1 MNHGTRIKTNLFPQ
15 IILQALIQA
24 LRRGC
29 RKEAI
34 TDSFP
39 YCSFGAL
46 LGKVT
51 PTQILWILVLETP
64 IYAINAKLADR
75 LGALDIGGS
84 ITIHAF
90 GAFYGL
96 AASKV

>member
-1 MNHGTRIKTNLFPQ
+1 MLASSWLVRHATIPRLVLN
-15 IILQALIQA
+15 
-24 LRRGC
+24 
-29 RKEAI
+29 
-34 TDSFP
+34 
-39 YCSFGAL
+39 CSFGAL

-51 PTQILWILVLETP
+51 PTEILWLVVLETP

-75 LGALDIGGS
+75 LGALDVGGS

-96 AASKV
+96 AASKVILLDLSAGPET